1 MLKKTTIAVLG
12 LALSNLA
19 TAGAMGP
26 VCTPGNV
33 TVPCEARLWDLG
45 AEALYLRSVY
55 GAAKGYQRQ
64 YTPATYNPL
73 TSLTPLS
80 TAPFKDVKNDWNWG
94 FRIVGSYHFGTGDDV
109 TVNWMHFSS
118 SSNQAN
124 LLAPFV
130 ISTAGAIGAFP
141 AGMESNNRLDQVNI
155 VMGQHVDVSPRDKM
169 RLYGGMQ
176 YANIQS
182 MAQSYLDSNF
192 LRISPTLAAFA
203 PISIFNNTD
212 YKGFGPT
219 LGIDYAYALFNG
231 LSLTANGAGSLLY
244 GTSRYHEGFV
254 VTQLHGIATP
264 QPYAR
269 KKAIVPSLEAKLGLN
284 YAYNFGQTT
293 VNIDAGYQAV
303 NYFNVLSTQ
312 VFQVPTN
319 PQISSA
325 NYGLFGPY
333 FGMKLVGNA

>member
-12 LALSNLA
+12 LTLSNLA

-26 VCTPGNV
+26 VCTPGSV

-45 AEALYLRSVY
+45 AEALYLKSIY
-55 GAAKGYQRQ
+55 GAAKGYQRK
-64 YTPATYNPL
+64 YNPTTGL
-73 TSLTPLS
+73 QDSRL
-80 TAPFKDVKNDWNWG
+80 KDVKNDWNWG
-94 FRIVGSYHFGTGDDV
+94 YRIIGSYHFNTGNDV

-118 SSNQAN
+118 SGSQGNI
-124 LLAPFV
+124 LAPFV
-130 ISTAGAIGAFP
+130 VTGVGTLSLP
-141 AGMESNNRLDQVNI
+141 AGMDSNNRLDQVNI
-155 VMGQHVDVSPRDKM
+155 VMGQHVDMSARDKM

-182 MAQSYLDSNF
+182 MAQTYLYANS
-192 LRISPTLAAFA
+192 IIASIA
-203 PISIFNNTD
+203 PVSIFNNTD

-219 LGIDYAYALFNG
+219 LGIDYSYELFNG
-231 LSLTANGAGSLLY
+231 LSLTANGSGSLLY
-244 GTSRYHEGFV
+244 GTSRYHEGYVATRFNAI
-254 VTQLHGIATP
+254 IA

-284 YAYNFGQTT
+284 YAYNFAQAT

-303 NYFNVLSTQ
+303 NYFNALSTQ

-319 PQISSA
+319 PQISSV

-333 FGMKLVGNA
+333 FGMKIVGNA